1 MTLIYNFDNLSFQM
15 LTISRFNHSPGFF
28 CVKGRPYAALSFRTQ
43 GSGFFDINNTHLNSE
58 PGDILYIPAEVDYN
72 VTYTGGESIVAHFIN
87 CNYTIPE
94 RIIVDNSTFLNIKFK
109 ELLDRWQ
116 NYRQHNDA
124 KASIFGI
131 LQSVADMKLKQNPDC
146 DIKKCIAYI
155 NSNFCNPDLKI
166 PDICRIGHMSEATLR
181 RKFLIYYEMS
191 PKQYLMRLRMNEALT
206 LLIKR
211 EYSVKEISRMVGFN
225 DEKHFSQIFKKM
237 YSLPPSSFFNV

>member
-1 MTLIYNFDNLSFQM
+1 M
-15 LTISRFNHSPGFF
+15 
-28 CVKGRPYAALSFRTQ
+28 
-43 GSGFFDINNTHLNSE
+43 NSE
-58 PGDILYIPAEVDYN
+58 VGDILYIPAELDYN

-87 CNYTIPE
+87 CNYIIPE
-94 RIIVDNSTFLNIKFK
+94 RITVDNSTFLNIKFE
-109 ELLDRWQ
+109 ELLDKWQ

-131 LQSVADMKLKQNPDC
+131 LKSVADMKLKQNSDC
-146 DIKKCIAYI
+146 DIEKCIAYI

-191 PKQYLMRLRMNEALT
+191 PKQYLMSLRMNEALT

-225 DEKHFSQIFKKM
+225 DEKHFSTIFKKCTRCHPHHFLM
-237 YSLPPSSFFNV
+237 VKIDTREQFYCVVKT